1 MLTPSLAV
9 PAPNL
14 PAVLDIEAS
23 GFGAGSY
30 PIEIGFV
37 LPDGRAWCS
46 LIRPEAD
53 WQHWDPQA
61 AAVHHI
67 QRDQLLTHGR
77 SPRDVADTLNEQL
90 RSLTVYTDAW
100 GHDYPWLS
108 RLYDAARLSP
118 TFKLEPLLTLLNEHE
133 ADRWN
138 EVKHRVADETGL
150 LRHRAS
156 ADARLLQQ
164 TWAAV
169 RKTCAVASSR
179 V

>member
-1 MLTPSLAV
+1 MLTPILAAPASL
-9 PAPNL
+9 L

-37 LPDGRAWCS
+37 LPDGRSWCS
-46 LIRPEAD
+46 LIKPEAD
-53 WQHWDPQA
+53 WRHWDDRA

-67 QRDQLLTHGR
+67 QREQLVTHGR
-77 SPRDVADTLNEQL
+77 SPREVAVTLNEQL
-90 RSLTVYTDAW
+90 RGLTVYTDAW
-100 GHDYPWLS
+100 GYDYPWLC
-108 RLYDAARLSP
+108 RLYDAAALSP
-118 TFKLEPLLTLLNEHE
+118 AFKLEPLLKLLNESE

-169 RKTCAVASSR
+169 QSAQPVDSGRT
-179 V
+179 